1 MAITL
6 VLADDYSIV
15 REGLKALLEK
25 NTDINIVGEA
35 EDGLSVVQVTTEK
48 HPDIVIMDIRM
59 PGLNGI
65 DAIKP
70 ILDVHPETEVIILS
84 MHKEEK
90 FIRDAFL
97 AGAKGYLLKDNLF
110 DELLPAIYAVNNGQ
124 CFLSQQLSQ
133 DVVDPILNNAPLE
146 IH

>member
-1 MAITL
+1 MAITI
-6 VLADDYSIV
+6 VLADDYHVV
-15 REGLKALLEK
+15 RQGLKALLEK
-25 NTDINIVGEA
+25 NIDISIIGEA
-35 EDGLSVVQVTTEK
+35 ADGLSAVQLATEK

-70 ILDVHPETEVIILS
+70 ILEVYPETGIIILS
-84 MHKEEK
+84 MHKEENY
-90 FIRDAFL
+90 IRDAFL

-124 CFLSQQLSQ
+124 CFLSPQLAQ
-133 DVVDPILNNAPLE
+133 YVVDPIRNNVSSGS
-146 IH
+146 H